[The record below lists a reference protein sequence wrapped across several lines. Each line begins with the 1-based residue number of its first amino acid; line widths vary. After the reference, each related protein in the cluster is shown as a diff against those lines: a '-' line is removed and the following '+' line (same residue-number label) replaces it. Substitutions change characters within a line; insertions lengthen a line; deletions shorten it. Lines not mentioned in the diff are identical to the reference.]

1 MIRVQSKQLYEMI
14 KKVNRGKIFAIIG
27 PTGVGKTHLT
37 NTYAPRVVRKLL
49 RMREG
54 EGMAT
59 LNTTTIVLTD
69 YKNLNENQLIIT
81 GEFNP
86 LTKKNRKVI
95 TECIKFIID
104 LIYEP
109 TKKAY
114 KQMCR
119 NLSID
124 DQVKAFIDGVKKEI
138 ENTKNYND
146 NTKIS
151 YKIKNAQNY
160 MSQLE
165 TVILNNEQIDLSKLV
180 EILEDIY
187 K

>member
-37 NTYAPRVVRKLL
+37 NAYASRVVRKLL

-59 LNTTTIVLTD
+59 LNTITIVLTD

-114 KQMCR
+114 KQI
-119 NLSID
+119 L
-124 DQVKAFIDGVKKEI
+124 AFYYPG
-138 ENTKNYND
+138 
-146 NTKIS
+146 S
-151 YKIKNAQNY
+151 R
-160 MSQLE
+160 LR
-165 TVILNNEQIDLSKLV
+165 
-180 EILEDIY
+180 
-187 K
+187 